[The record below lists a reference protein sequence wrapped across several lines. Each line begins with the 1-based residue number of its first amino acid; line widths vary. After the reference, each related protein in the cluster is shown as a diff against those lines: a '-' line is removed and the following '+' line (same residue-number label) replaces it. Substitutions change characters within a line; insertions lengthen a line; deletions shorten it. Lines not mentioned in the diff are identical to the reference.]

1 MQKASS
7 KRKVRSQRREMKEKQ
22 PSKWKEIL
30 LKILY
35 WVGEILTVFIAGLSV
50 LLALSVRWMFA
61 TWTNLSMDELVYH
74 LTAPLDGTNTD
85 MIWDYV
91 RVCAVPTI
99 LVIFFLIL
107 ILIAWR
113 KKEKV
118 HLFRGIINLVALV
131 GIIVM
136 LGYTWTELGV
146 GDYLKDQNTESK
158 FIEDE
163 YVDPTDVEVVFPEQ
177 KRNLIYIFLESMET
191 TYSDVDDGGA
201 FDENVIPEL
210 TEIAQTNEDFSGADP
225 KLNGGYS
232 LAGTTWTMGAM
243 FAQTSGLPLN
253 ISISANDMDT
263 QDSFFPGVTTLGDI
277 LSDAGYT
284 QTLLIGS
291 EAQFGGRKLYFQEH
305 GNYEMEDYS
314 YAIENGL
321 IPSDYKVWWGYED
334 QKLFEFAKEK
344 LLQLSQGDE
353 PFNLTM
359 LTVDTHFEDGY
370 VCEQCPTEYDTQY
383 SNVMACSSRQVGEFL
398 KWIQQQDFYENTTI
412 VISGDHPTMDSDY
425 CAEIDQEGNYDRRV
439 FTAYINAA
447 AYAQNQQERTYSTF
461 DNFPTTLAALG
472 VQIDGD
478 RLGLGTNLFSG
489 TKTLLEEFG
498 NSKVNAEL
506 KKKSEFI
513 EKLSAMD
520 KTNDA
525 LLIREGKM
533 NGADADI
540 DMTHVAEGYIPVAVT
555 NVSDSIVNNL
565 QGLVL
570 TVWTEDGQADVT
582 WYELNPDE
590 EGNYAGVID
599 LSRFNYKPGTY
610 YVNVRAVEQSKRE
623 YDINCMEINVP

>member
-1 MQKASS
+1 MG
-7 KRKVRSQRREMKEKQ
+7 EKQ

-210 TEIAQTNEDFSGADP
+210 TEIAQTNEDFSGIDP

-232 LAGTTWTMGAM
+232 LEGTTWTMGAM

-253 ISISANDMDT
+253 LSISANDMDT
-263 QDSFFPGVTTLGDI
+263 QDSFFPGITTLGDI

-305 GNYEMEDYS
+305 GNYEMEDYN

-344 LLQLSQGDE
+344 LLQLSQEDE

-447 AYAQNQQERTYSTF
+447 AYAQDQQERTYSTF

-489 TKTLLEEFG
+489 KQTLLEEFG
-498 NSKVNAEL
+498 KSKVNAEL
-506 KKKSEFI
+506 KKKSEFL
-513 EKLSAMD
+513 EKLSAVN

-525 LLIREGKM
+525 LLIREGRM
-533 NGADADI
+533 NGADADV
-540 DMTHVAEGYIPVAVT
+540 DMTHAAEGYIPVLVT

-570 TVWTEDGQADVT
+570 TVWTEDGQTDVT

-590 EGNYAGVID
+590 EGSYVGVID
-599 LSRFNYKPGTY
+599 LSQFDYKSGTY

>member
-1 MQKASS
+1 MQNNSS
-7 KRKVRSQRREMKEKQ
+7 KRREKRRKRKMGEKQ

-447 AYAQNQQERTYSTF
+447 AYAQDQQERTYSTF

-513 EKLSAMD
+513 EKLSALD

-570 TVWTEDGQADVT
+570 TVRTEDGQADVT